1 VIEPTPGPPAPP
13 PIATFQHAAKWY
25 GHVIGLV
32 DATVEIGPG
41 VTGLLGPNGAGK
53 STFLKLLTG
62 QLQPSQGTVR
72 LLGVDP
78 FAAPCVHADVGFLP
92 EQDAFYEDMTG
103 RRFVRFLAGLH
114 GCSHEK
120 ADEALARVGLAEA
133 GNRRI
138 RTYSKGM
145 RQRVKLAQAIAH
157 DPRVLILDEPL
168 TGMDPVARRQMIDLM
183 RDFER
188 RGATVIVSSHILHEV
203 EAMTDRVILLYQGR
217 VRAVG
222 TREEIRGLL
231 DKHPHQIRIRSPRAR
246 DLARVFIDLPG
257 VVAVRLDDGSV
268 HVDTTDPDAVYDRL
282 PHCVLHDGLPV
293 EGVEAEDM
301 GLDAIFDYL
310 VS

>member
-1 VIEPTPGPPAPP
+1 MIPTPSSAPGAP
-13 PIATFQHAAKWY
+13 PIATFEHAAKWY

-78 FAAPCVHADVGFLP
+78 FAAPGVHAQVGFLP
-92 EQDAFYEDMTG
+92 EQDSFYEDMTG
-103 RRFVRFLAGLH
+103 RAFVRFLAGLH
-114 GCSHEK
+114 GCAAK
-120 ADEALARVGLAEA
+120 ADEAIARVGLTDAA
-133 GNRRI
+133 HRKI

-157 DPRVLILDEPL
+157 DPKVLVLDEPL
-168 TGMDPVARRQMIDLM
+168 SGMDPVARRQMIDLM
-183 RDFER
+183 RDFEK

-217 VRAVG
+217 VRAMG

-231 DKHPHQIRIRSPRAR
+231 DKHPHQIRVQSPRPR
-246 DLARVFIDLPG
+246 DLARALLDLPG
-257 VVAVRLDDGSV
+257 VVGVRLDDGSV
-268 HVDTTDPDAVYDRL
+268 HVDTTDPEAVYDRL
-282 PHCVLHDGLPV
+282 PRFVLEEGLPV
-293 EGVEAEDM
+293 EGLEAEDVS
-301 GLDAIFDYL
+301 LDAIFGYL
-310 VS
+310 VK